1 MSLRLLTA
9 GSALAVLPFIFPA
22 KTNSAFLPAQPTAV
36 HKAYAMIEQGQSLL
50 QEGDLVLRLN
60 HDPASQFIKYFN
72 RKDKSY
78 SHAGIVL
85 FENGYPYVYHIVN
98 GNENPGEKIRRDSLI
113 RFCHPRKNFGF
124 GIYRY
129 QINSAERRELKAAI
143 QEWQKKEVRFDHRFN
158 LNTNNLMYCSEM
170 IAKALAKAT
179 GKRIEITGTQPTA
192 IEAAVLSSHA
202 HLSLAA
208 AKKMKVI
215 AIDNLYMNAHCAPVF
230 RYQF

>member
-1 MSLRLLTA
+1 MSIRVLTTGWILVVA
-9 GSALAVLPFIFPA
+9 PFMLPVHTNTALVATELTTVN
-22 KTNSAFLPAQPTAV
+22 KAFT
-36 HKAYAMIEQGQSLL
+36 MIEKGESLL

-72 RKDKSY
+72 RSDKSY

-85 FENGYPYVYHIVN
+85 FENGFPYVYHIVN
-98 GNENPGEKIRRDSLI
+98 GDENPGEQIRKDSLF
-113 RFCHPRKNFGF
+113 RFCNPRKNFGF

-129 QINSAERRELKAAI
+129 KIDSAEVKKLKASVYGW
-143 QEWQKKEVRFDHRFN
+143 QETKVQFDHSFN
-158 LNTNNLMYCSEM
+158 LASDDRMYCSEM
-170 IAKALAKAT
+170 ITKALAKAT
-179 GKRIEITGTQPTA
+179 GKRIEIAGTQPTA

-215 AIDNLYMNAHCAPVF
+215 AIDNLYINTHCAPVF